1 MNFVINN
8 HNILEILIVTY
19 LVSFILVF
27 LSKRLAIYVGAMD
40 IPNARKIHKHPMPR
54 LGGIAIYGG
63 FLFGYMAYGEV
74 TTQMLSILIASFI
87 LVVLGILD
95 DIKPIRAKYKFLVHL
110 VVASIVVFY
119 GRLFFQNIT
128 LLGLNLYFPILLG
141 QIISVLFIVSAINA
155 INLIDGLDGL
165 CAGVSSIYFATIA
178 VIAFIMGNTSGLD
191 VILCLIMLGST
202 LGFLTHNFPPAKV
215 FMGDC
220 GSTFLGFM
228 ISIIALLGFKVATI
242 TSLVVP
248 LLILAI
254 PIFDTLFAIIRRL
267 IKHQSIGEPDKEH
280 FHHQLLRMKFS
291 PRVSLFI
298 IYFISMLFSL
308 VSIFYAIGNNSKLA
322 IGIYIVLMILLII
335 IVAKTN
341 ILFEHKKKK
350 KKEL

>member
-19 LVSFILVF
+19 LVSFVLVF
-27 LSKRLAIYVGAMD
+27 LTKKLAVHVGAMD
-40 IPNARKIHKHPMPR
+40 MPNERKIHKHPMPR

-63 FLFGYMAYGEV
+63 FLFGYIAYGEI

-110 VVASIVVFY
+110 LVASIVVFY
-119 GRLFFQNIT
+119 GRLFFQHIS

-165 CAGVSSIYFATIA
+165 CAGVSSIYFATIS

-248 LLILAI
+248 MLILAI

-291 PRVSLFI
+291 PRKSLFI
-298 IYFISMLFSL
+298 IYFISALFSL
-308 VSIFYAIGNNSKLA
+308 VSIFYALGNNSKLA
-322 IGIYIVLMILLII
+322 IAIYIVLMFILII

-341 ILFEHKKKK
+341 ILFEHKKKNK
-350 KKEL
+350 K

>member
-119 GRLFFQNIT
+119 GRLFFQ
-128 LLGLNLYFPILLG
+128 ILL
-141 QIISVLFIVSAINA
+141 
-155 INLIDGLDGL
+155 
-165 CAGVSSIYFATIA
+165 Y
-178 VIAFIMGNTSGLD
+178 
-191 VILCLIMLGST
+191 
-202 LGFLTHNFPPAKV
+202 
-215 FMGDC
+215 
-220 GSTFLGFM
+220 
-228 ISIIALLGFKVATI
+228 
-242 TSLVVP
+242 
-248 LLILAI
+248 
-254 PIFDTLFAIIRRL
+254 
-267 IKHQSIGEPDKEH
+267 
-280 FHHQLLRMKFS
+280 
-291 PRVSLFI
+291 
-298 IYFISMLFSL
+298 
-308 VSIFYAIGNNSKLA
+308 
-322 IGIYIVLMILLII
+322 
-335 IVAKTN
+335 
-341 ILFEHKKKK
+341 
-350 KKEL
+350 